1 MSSDLLSIG
10 ASGLRAYKTALG
22 TVSDNIANAQT
33 VGYARRSTRMSEV
46 SAGSGASVL
55 YRNVDRFDGVEVQA
69 IDRATDQFR
78 VGEARLA
85 TSADGKA
92 KAVFDWMVVTEGALA
107 DGESGVGAT
116 LGRVFAAGD
125 AMSADPIARQP
136 RAAFLS
142 AIDEAAQAI
151 RTSAGDLQR
160 AAAGV
165 GTAAQT
171 SVEGLNSALATL
183 ADINLAIKHTGPGT
197 ATFAELSDQ
206 RDALIDR
213 VSGQLNV
220 DILVASNGTATLSN
234 NGQPLLSDGT
244 NATLDVTVAAD
255 GRLSFTANGASLVP
269 AGGAIAGLASAA
281 NVIADRRGALNDLA
295 SDFAVAINQWQAAGR
310 TPAGVAGAA
319 LLSTTGGAIALTAL
333 STNPNDVAAASAT
346 ATPNG
351 NALNLS
357 TVRATSGIEAE
368 WDDLTGAQAQ
378 TTASAKTQFATT
390 TARLTTANGARDGV
404 EGVDLDREAV
414 DLLRYQQAY
423 EGSARIVQ
431 MARDILNTIMGLF
444 K

>member
-10 ASGLRAYKTALG
+10 ASGLRVYKTALG

-33 VGYARRSTRMSEV
+33 VGYARRRTRMAEV

-85 TSADGKA
+85 SSADGKA
-92 KAVFDWMVVTEGALA
+92 KAVSGWMAVTEGALA
-107 DGESGVGAT
+107 DGENGVGAT
-116 LGRVFAAGD
+116 LGRVFAAAD

-136 RAAFLS
+136 RTAFLN
-142 AIDEAAQAI
+142 AIDKAAQAI

-160 AAAGV
+160 AAAGA

-171 SVEGLNSALATL
+171 SVDGLNSALATL

-197 ATFAELSDQ
+197 ATFVELSDQ

-220 DILVASNGTATLSN
+220 DILVASNGTTTLSN
-234 NGQPLLSDGT
+234 NGQPLLSEGT
-244 NATLDVTVAAD
+244 SATLVVAVAAD
-255 GRLSFTANGASLVP
+255 GRLSFATNGALLIPV
-269 AGGAIAGLASAA
+269 GGAISGLATAA
-281 NVIADRRGALNDLA
+281 NVIADRRLALDDLA
-295 SDFAVAINQWQAAGR
+295 GDFAIAVNQWQAAGR
-310 TPAGVAGAA
+310 TPAGVAGPA
-319 LLSTTGGAIALTAL
+319 LLSTAGGAIALTAL

-346 ATPNG
+346 GVPNG

-357 TVRATSGIEAE
+357 TVRATSGIEAQ
-368 WDDLTGAQAQ
+368 WNNLVGAQAQ
-378 TTASAKTQFATT
+378 ATAAAKTQLATT
-390 TARLTTANGARDGV
+390 TARLTTANSARDGV

-423 EGSARIVQ
+423 EGSARVVQ